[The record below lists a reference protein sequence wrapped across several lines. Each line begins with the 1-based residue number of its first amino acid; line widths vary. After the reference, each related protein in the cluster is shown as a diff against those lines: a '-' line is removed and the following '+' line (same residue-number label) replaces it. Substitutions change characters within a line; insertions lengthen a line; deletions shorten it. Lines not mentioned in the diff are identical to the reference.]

1 MKSSWSSQVC
11 WAQSRGEASWQPT
24 APHDGKW
31 RGSTELCSLVTV
43 TGLKW
48 MAWSCVKRGVGW
60 ELAKGSS
67 PEGGGHGTGCPGQW
81 AKPQV
86 LMFKEHLDSA
96 LRQGSNFGW
105 SVWSQELDLMILMG
119 LFQLRVYHDSY
130 SLVFNQPKN
139 PNICLLHSCILYA
152 LNVNPHYQIWILL
165 LYSDF
170 WKTLLSCTSW
180 NWFYFMFTLKN
191 QTCSC
196 KQKCCCKIYST
207 RFILLGL
214 MF

>member
-1 MKSSWSSQVC
+1 
-11 WAQSRGEASWQPT
+11 
-24 APHDGKW
+24 
-31 RGSTELCSLVTV
+31 
-43 TGLKW
+43 
-48 MAWSCVKRGVGW
+48 
-60 ELAKGSS
+60 
-67 PEGGGHGTGCPGQW
+67 
-81 AKPQV
+81 
-86 LMFKEHLDSA
+86 
-96 LRQGSNFGW
+96 
-105 SVWSQELDLMILMG
+105 MILMG

-214 MF
+214 MFKKKNNHIIIKNLKVLILNNNNDSNKLFGKLRIYRRLSSFTVVWNICIHAKSQTSSSSCVQSGFKG